1 MLKQILEKTKYLSL
15 VAPVYA
21 QQIDLKPKAG
31 TGWDSLQNITP
42 ASLISG
48 LISLVMLVAAL
59 LFFFMLIW
67 GGIKWV
73 TSEGDEKKVAS
84 ARAQITSALI
94 GLAIIF
100 AAWAIVQLIN
110 VVFGIN
116 ILQLELPRFTTN

>member
-21 QQIDLKPKAG
+21 QQIDLIPKPG
-31 TGWDSLQNITP
+31 TGWDALQNITP

-59 LFFFMLIW
+59 LFFFMLIL

>member
-1 MLKQILEKTKYLSL
+1 MIKQITNKVKYFSL
-15 VAPVYA
+15 VAPAYA
-21 QQIDLKPKAG
+21 QQIDLRPK
-31 TGWDSLQNITP
+31 DSSTFNVLRNITP
-42 ASLISG
+42 ASLVSG
-48 LISLVMLVAAL
+48 LISLIMLVAAL

-110 VVFGIN
+110 VIFGIN
-116 ILQLELPRFTTN
+116 ILTLEIPTLQP